1 MPQIQTSGL
10 RGEIP
15 QPPPAAENGS
25 EKAESNHPVRE
36 DETPACQS
44 CRKRKLKCSRES
56 PSCNQCTRLGIT
68 CQYERRDKPGMKS
81 GAIEALNRRLEV
93 LEKILLDSE
102 GNQKRAEDDHG
113 CIYHA
118 SLLLAKEL
126 QPETGLLGRAL
137 HNDDSVR
144 QSLQSCRDT
153 DSIAK
158 NTSETLDSDGPSR
171 KRKRSRSRNRVQT
184 PVDDNETSSS
194 LPSHEILNVTIDAYF
209 SSTHHWIP
217 FLHPFRFRRDMEDP
231 HKRPRLELILHAIVY
246 ASMHRLD
253 LDMVNI
259 KQTEVERQVEL
270 SRNTV
275 ILNALDSLTIE
286 NVQALVIVA
295 FMAILNGQVCKAWSI
310 IGSLTRTVEYLQ
322 LTVEPDTLQ
331 RGSLSAPLSLLDNPA
346 DWTESE
352 DRRRVFWNVFLLD
365 RFCSITTGWSTSLTS
380 DDVHRRL
387 PCDGELWHKETPAL
401 TPYFGI
407 WNKSAAKIGNSVAY
421 IPAHY
426 PTSDRETDH
435 RSPTTTSSVGPVDT
449 SKLGAFAYCIEAT
462 ESLSQVTSFFLQ
474 QKVNFRD
481 ASEFSSWLTRFKELD
496 LRLVHWKMFLPQK
509 WKDSNVSRDTALINM
524 DPNLTLA
531 HITHNTSMIL
541 LHQHIAYPPPDWDG
555 LVKLPSSCSAETCQ
569 SAAIETASIG
579 QKYLKHT
586 EIGILSS
593 QFALCT
599 FVAARILLVHWCFYN
614 TPLLP
619 EYFVLLENLERM
631 SELCRGATESSEEET
646 IHPSNLDLAGKYL
659 LHLQCL
665 HHKCSSIP
673 NFRLDP
679 NYGGLL
685 PPLAIPPPLSAITSS
700 PRPRLTDPNHL
711 RHLSHSRQSPGNNL
725 GQLYANGNPAIPLTN
740 QSPTSAISPRSQS
753 HVRRPTGLSPTWY
766 TNVNAAE
773 DRNASGG
780 VQGMHQDVN
789 GYNSHDTAEL
799 LAVSN
804 QLMDQEFLDLDR
816 VITLDDMDF
825 ALGFDLWN
833 YA

>member
-1 MPQIQTSGL
+1 MMPQIQASG
-10 RGEIP
+10 P
-15 QPPPAAENGS
+15 QEDVSRPPQAENNP
-25 EKAESNHPVRE
+25 EKNGSNHSVRE
-36 DETPACQS
+36 DEIPACQS

-56 PSCNQCTRLGIT
+56 PSCSQCTRLGCT
-68 CQYERRDKPGMKS
+68 CQYERRDKPGVKS

-93 LEKILLDSE
+93 LEKILLDGE
-102 GNQKRAEDDHG
+102 GNQKRSENEQG

-118 SLLLAKEL
+118 SILLAKEL
-126 QPETGLLGRAL
+126 QPQTGLLGRAL
-137 HNDDSVR
+137 SGNHDAR
-144 QSLQSCRDT
+144 ESLQCCRDS

-158 NTSETLDSDGPSR
+158 DTTEPLENEGPSR
-171 KRKRSRSRNRVQT
+171 KRKRGGSRNGGQT
-184 PVDDNETSSS
+184 PTDGNEAPSS
-194 LPSHEILNVTIDAYF
+194 LPSDEILSTTIDVFF

-217 FLHPFRFRRDMEDP
+217 FLHPFRFRRDIEDP
-231 HKRPRLELILHAIVY
+231 HKRTKLELILHAIVY

-253 LDMVNI
+253 LDNLNI
-259 KQTEVERQVEL
+259 EQSDIDRQVEL

-275 ILNALDSLTIE
+275 ILNALGSLTIE
-286 NVQALVIVA
+286 NVQALIIVA
-295 FMAILNGQVCKAWSI
+295 STAIISGQVCKAWSI

-331 RGSLSAPLSLLDNPA
+331 RGSLSAPLSLLDSPA

-380 DDVHRRL
+380 DDVQRRL

-407 WNKSAAKIGNSVAY
+407 WNKAAAKIGNSVAY

-426 PTSDRETDH
+426 PTSEHETDH
-435 RSPTTTSSVGPVDT
+435 RSPTAISCVGPVDT

-474 QKVNFRD
+474 QRVNFRD

-555 LVKLPSSCSAETCQ
+555 LVKLPSSCSADTCQ

-593 QFALCT
+593 QFALCN
-599 FVAARILLVHWCFYN
+599 FVAARILLVHWRFFN

-619 EYFVLLENLERM
+619 EYFILLENLERM
-631 SELCRGATESSEEET
+631 SELCRGATNSSEHDAT
-646 IHPSNLDLAGKYL
+646 LPSNLDLAGKYL

-665 HHKCSSIP
+665 HQKCSGLP

-685 PPLAIPPPLSAITSS
+685 PPLAIPPPLAVTSPS
-700 PRPRLTDPNHL
+700 PRPRSTAPNYL
-711 RHLSHSRQSPGNNL
+711 RQLSQSGQSPRDG
-725 GQLYANGNPAIPLTN
+725 ANTFGHMYGTSTAVPFTT
-740 QSPTSAISPRSQS
+740 QSPTSAISPRSQA

-766 TNVNAAE
+766 ANVNNAE
-773 DRNASGG
+773 DRS
-780 VQGMHQDVN
+780 VELQSMHQEVN
-789 GYNSHDTAEL
+789 GHTSHDTAEL

-804 QLMDQEFLDLDR
+804 QLMDQEFLDMDR